1 MEVPYGV
8 SDRYVA
14 VVVEARRWW
23 WNKSWLERNSLFG
36 EFFRFWTFFNFGIFF
51 FLNLFLFYFQRIK
64 FFKSFSFRIATF

>member
-1 MEVPYGV
+1 MEVPYGL

-36 EFFRFWTFFNFGIFF
+36 EFFRFWRFFNFGIFF
-51 FLNLFLFYFQRIK
+51 FFEFIFILF
-64 FFKSFSFRIATF
+64 SED